1 MTARHRRARP
11 EKQSTFVLTLR
22 AAPGVDCIRALRW
35 ALTFLWR
42 RFGLR
47 CVSIERP
54 MTAALLRTIAGLD
67 PIEVFRALAEAR
79 ALLWRVGEFS
89 LPDAVD
95 VLEDSAVRS
104 GLVDEIGADRV
115 QQILADAF
123 ARVRGQP

>member
-1 MTARHRRARP
+1 MTGAFDH
-11 EKQSTFVLTLR
+11 
-22 AAPGVDCIRALRW
+22 
-35 ALTFLWR
+35 
-42 RFGLR
+42 
-47 CVSIERP
+47 
-54 MTAALLRTIAGLD
+54 RTIAGLD

-104 GLVDEIGADRV
+104 GLVDEIGANRV